1 MSMLTSRRFLVVLVL
16 IVMTSARLLPEAA
29 LQFMDSF
36 MYRPGDALLLL
47 SFVLFG
53 SLLWVT
59 QQPPTFQTEA
69 HRYKP
74 QAEEPERVVLETLH
88 ATHVSL
94 ERAIDEKLLEVVTD
108 TESSATSIIQEVRS
122 LYDSSH
128 KLVNYLDS
136 SGLRGSMMEDDIS
149 ACVSFMVDLG
159 KFVHQ
164 LPEKINR
171 DMESVQ
177 SVVKEITNLSDL
189 VSSVQAIA
197 MQSHLLAINAA
208 IEGSHAGPSG
218 AAFRVVATEM
228 RTLASNTSEVAS
240 RINMGLARAR
250 NLVGT
255 TMANSMAES
264 SEQLQTVS
272 QAADSIH
279 RLQENFEDMRQFY
292 KIRFVVVTKYNE
304 DLLQEISEVLGH
316 IQYQDVVSQCIDR
329 IRAATSQRNE
339 FIKTAL
345 EKYDTNDAD
354 LTELPARLLDILN
367 KFVSEEQKH
376 LHSARHAEDAGSD
389 RKIELF

>member
-1 MSMLTSRRFLVVLVL
+1 MLTSRRFLVVLVL

-53 SLLWVT
+53 SLLLVT

-250 NLVGT
+250 NVVGT
-255 TMANSMAES
+255 TMANSMAWPPRLTKIKVERTS
-264 SEQLQTVS
+264 KNWAMTGTFPRLG
-272 QAADSIH
+272 SI
-279 RLQENFEDMRQFY
+279 RLA
-292 KIRFVVVTKYNE
+292 
-304 DLLQEISEVLGH
+304 
-316 IQYQDVVSQCIDR
+316 IDR
-329 IRAATSQRNE
+329 PIAFETACPATTTEAVTICSIRPMNTP
-339 FIKTAL
+339 I
-345 EKYDTNDAD
+345 TNWLSISSKPGAD
-354 LTELPARLLDILN
+354 N
-367 KFVSEEQKH
+367 
-376 LHSARHAEDAGSD
+376 GS
-389 RKIELF
+389 ITGQSNIG